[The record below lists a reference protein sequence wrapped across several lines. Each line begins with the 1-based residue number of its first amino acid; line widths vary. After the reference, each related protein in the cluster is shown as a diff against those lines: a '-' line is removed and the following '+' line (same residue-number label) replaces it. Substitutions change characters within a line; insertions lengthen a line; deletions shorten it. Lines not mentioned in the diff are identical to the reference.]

1 MAKYEVL
8 MSCGHEDT
16 VELIGKNTDR
26 ERKLQYYKKSG
37 LCKECYRK
45 KMQELREK
53 EPFSLR
59 ACVLPV
65 INEDTGEVLVNI
77 WFTGDTMSHKEEIK
91 SLGGYR
97 WGERQAALDKMST
110 ATPPMCWNKTV
121 CASKLKEEIE
131 KATSIGCEQVDLEK
145 NLWESAHYQIAL
157 NMQKEW
163 KEKREKI
170 DSIKK
175 PDIPEIVK
183 NYKWNKK
190 IYGKAG
196 NYSIYPDGQRVFISD
211 EQANEL
217 REYLALKEEYAKKV
231 KEIK

>member
-65 INEDTGEVLVNI
+65 INEEIQIRHPVGESV
-77 WFTGDTMSHKEEIK
+77 
-91 SLGGYR
+91 
-97 WGERQAALDKMST
+97 
-110 ATPPMCWNKTV
+110 
-121 CASKLKEEIE
+121 
-131 KATSIGCEQVDLEK
+131 
-145 NLWESAHYQIAL
+145 
-157 NMQKEW
+157 
-163 KEKREKI
+163 
-170 DSIKK
+170 
-175 PDIPEIVK
+175 
-183 NYKWNKK
+183 
-190 IYGKAG
+190 
-196 NYSIYPDGQRVFISD
+196 
-211 EQANEL
+211 
-217 REYLALKEEYAKKV
+217 
-231 KEIK
+231 